1 MNRVLGVAAT
11 AIWAATATGGW
22 AGGPGAGDPGAVAP
36 ATPAASGAQ
45 QMASTSEPDLRRQV
59 TIAGQP
65 RAVLCAA
72 ERLGPAN
79 PDAFPPPG
87 PSDHV
92 LRAVLD
98 YGSADAVA
106 VLVGGGPTEALR
118 IDAPAWFPA
127 ALSPGQ
133 PLDVIRHHGT
143 QGFMDADVMTVP
155 AAPGLILLERQ
166 SS

>member
-1 MNRVLGVAAT
+1 MNRMLSVAAT

-22 AGGPGAGDPGAVAP
+22 AGGPGAGVP
-36 ATPAASGAQ
+36 ATPAARGAQ

-65 RAVLCAA
+65 HTVRWAA

-79 PDAFPPPG
+79 PDAFPPG
-87 PSDHV
+87 PSDHG

-106 VLVGGGPTEALR
+106 ALVGGGPTEALR
-118 IDAPAWFPA
+118 IDAPARFPA
-127 ALSPGQ
+127 ALAPGQ
-133 PLDVIRHHGT
+133 PLDVIRHHGA

-155 AAPGLILLERQ
+155 AAPGLILLERR